1 MQRASVGPIKLSVV
15 IPTFN
20 RQRILERTL
29 PLLLAQD
36 FPPEKYEVIVTVD
49 GATDS
54 SAEMMRSMVTP
65 CRIKVIEQARQG
77 AAAARNAGA
86 AVARGSLLL
95 FLDDD
100 ILCPVTLISA
110 HFAAHSGDR
119 ATVTHGPIFVA
130 PESPRTLITCG
141 TRQWYETYN
150 RQLTTDK
157 SLDVSRQ
164 GFLISNTCMNREF
177 FLACGGFDPTMV
189 LLEDTELGIRLA
201 KCGAR
206 FTYLPNAI
214 VQEIFSKSTRSYFHN
229 DAPRHGKAEIALCRK
244 HPDYRHFSA
253 LNNLGSSTVTRRV
266 LRKLAIRSSGILQGF
281 LSLLVSILERPTDSK
296 HCRRAGLFLLGV
308 SYRLM
313 FLRSAAHEVGSYRA
327 LIRQYGMRLPV
338 LLYHHVGPSRPG
350 TLPDLTLSP
359 EKFERHV
366 RWLARRGFVG
376 IRPSDWLR
384 WLRDGT
390 GLPDKPILLTFDDG
404 YADIA
409 DYALPVLRRHGF
421 SAAVYIVTGQLG
433 GTNAWDE
440 AQGSGTHRLM
450 TAEQIRYWA
459 AQGIEFGAHSR
470 THADL
475 TKLSAAEL
483 AAEISGSKND
493 LASVL
498 GSTIT
503 SFTYPYGELSEA
515 VSEFARG
522 EFDLAFT
529 TERGLNYLRTDPHL
543 LRRINISPNDSLID
557 IECHTHWAEL
567 QHLSQLRARLKVR
580 SRLKRAARV
589 VLRRQ

>member
-1 MQRASVGPIKLSVV
+1 MQRESMEPIKLSVV

-29 PLLLAQD
+29 PSLLAQD
-36 FPPEKYEVIVTVD
+36 FPPEKYEIIVAVD
-49 GATDS
+49 GSTDG

-65 CRIKVIEQARQG
+65 CRLKVIEQVRQG

-86 AVARGSLLL
+86 SAACGSLLL

-100 ILCPVTLISA
+100 ILCPVTLIGEHSTA
-110 HFAAHSGDR
+110 HRGDR

-130 PESPRTLITCG
+130 TESPPTLITCG

-150 RQLTTDK
+150 REFTPDK
-157 SLDVSRQ
+157 SLDVHRQ
-164 GFLISNTCMNREF
+164 GFLISNTCMSREF
-177 FLACGGFDPTMV
+177 FLASGGFDPAMV
-189 LLEDTELGIRLA
+189 LLEDTELGIRLSKA
-201 KCGAR
+201 GAR

-214 VQEIFSKSTRSYFHN
+214 VQEIFSKSTRSYVHN
-229 DAPRHGKAEIALCRK
+229 DAARHGKAEMVLCRK
-244 HPDYRHFSA
+244 HSDYRPFSA
-253 LNNLGSSTVTRRV
+253 LNNLGGSTVTRRV
-266 LRKLAIRSSGILQGF
+266 LRKLAIRSSGILQGLLSPF
-281 LSLLVSILERPTDSK
+281 LSVLERLTTSER
-296 HCRRAGLFLLGV
+296 CRRAGLFLLGV

-327 LIRQYGMRLPV
+327 LMRQYGMRLPV
-338 LLYHHVGPSRPG
+338 LLYHHVGPPRPG
-350 TLPDLTLSP
+350 TLPDLTISP
-359 EKFERHV
+359 ETFERQV

-409 DYALPVLRRHGF
+409 DYALPVLRRYGF

-433 GTNAWDE
+433 GTNTWDE
-440 AQGSGTHRLM
+440 VQGSGTHRLM
-450 TAEQIRYWA
+450 TVEQIRDWA
-459 AQGIEFGAHSR
+459 AKGIEFGAHSR
-470 THADL
+470 THPDL
-475 TKLSAAEL
+475 RTLSTSEL

-498 GSTIT
+498 GSPVV
-503 SFTYPYGELSEA
+503 SFAYPYGELSEA
-515 VSEFARG
+515 VSEAVRT

-529 TERGLNYLRTDPHL
+529 VERGLNYLRTDPHL
-543 LRRINISPNDSLID
+543 LRRINISPNDLLID
-557 IECHTHWAEL
+557 VEIRAHWGEL
-567 QHLSQLRARLKVR
+567 QHVNQLRARLKVR
-580 SRLKRAARV
+580 SRLKLAAHF